1 MHPEDYLLSDF
12 YEKLNIATLKER
24 TMNTRNCFV
33 ILQNRKE
40 SQYNDFIGKF
50 YHFPKK
56 YIKQLSQKGIE
67 FVYYEPKKS
76 GEGVY
81 FGFGKIAKIF
91 EDKKEPEHYFAEIV
105 DYNPFSIEVP
115 FLDDQENR
123 RETGPGFNVQNSVRS
138 IDQDLLDELC
148 LDGGIILNIESDA
161 HLIKVLGEQL
171 IGSERVGILELV
183 KNAIDAQASFC
194 RVRLEKIDALEA
206 VDEDQYGFSGYA
218 GPVIVVEDDGIGMT
232 QEVIRNGWLRPA
244 SPIKTRIKDR
254 LRKERAIALEKGN
267 LGAYDAVLKQIK
279 KEHGG
284 RIPLGEKGVGRFA
297 THRLGRFLELRTKTK
312 DVPYE
317 LVLKIDWDKF
327 DNLTDKFVNLNS
339 IGVSLC
345 RENLQRDYGKNQ
357 SGTRL
362 IIYGG
367 REGFKWDAREIQDL
381 NKAILSINSPQYK
394 SKIIPFEGNAPTL
407 VTLECPQL
415 EAELPNFLPYQ
426 EATPNFTFDAL
437 IGGNGIVDEYELK
450 FKHPEDKV
458 PEDSWN
464 GKNIDLRFDDN
475 PKFWLEAGEIREPA
489 CGAFYIHLEIW
500 YRKKEWIDIEN
511 WRDLTEYL
519 DSFGGVAV
527 YRDNVLMVDTKIG
540 AEHDWL
546 KINEAK
552 IKQGFKISYRD
563 FIGSIEIEQSR
574 NFELIDKTNREG
586 LIENQAFKDLSCLA
600 RNAVNQL
607 VLLHYRAKRAEFEKL
622 TKGVITDPK
631 TLSKVAKTSAT
642 FFDNVSNSD
651 YTLDSDPYGFFSNLW
666 QTAEDRKGGLVNLK
680 DSMRELQKSVK
691 MIEATQ
697 ELFVE
702 QAGFGIAIAISLH
715 EINKITSNFYHGIAS
730 LIKSGDFNKVKLED
744 LKETSASLQTEL
756 KRLGPLRAIRN
767 EDPTEFNMVKLIKY
781 VSEIYKLK
789 MKAVGISF
797 EIINPNDDFGLFGQC
812 SRINQVFGNLFD
824 NSIYWIDRSRNKD
837 KRIIVQLD
845 KKHRTVVFADSGTDV
860 SEIIR
865 PYLFQASY
873 SLKTPPSGLG
883 LYICKTYLN
892 SLKGRIYETPSKDRI
907 NGLVGAHFTVDFIKS
922 TDKRG

>member
-1 MHPEDYLLSDF
+1 
-12 YEKLNIATLKER
+12 
-24 TMNTRNCFV
+24 MNKRNCFV
-33 ILQNRKE
+33 ILQNRGE

-56 YIKQLSQKGIE
+56 YIKQLSQDNID
-67 FVYYEPKKS
+67 FVYYEPKKK

-81 FGFGKIAKIF
+81 FGYGKISKIF

-105 DYNPFSIEVP
+105 DYKPFSIEVP
-115 FLDDQENR
+115 FLDDRGNR
-123 RETGPGFNVQNSVRS
+123 RETGPGFNIQNSVRS
-138 IDQDLLDELC
+138 IDSQLLDELC

-183 KNAIDAQASFC
+183 KNAIDAQASYC
-194 RVRLEKIDALEA
+194 RVRLEKIDTLES
-206 VDEDQYGFSGYA
+206 VDDDQYEFGVYQ
-218 GPVIVVEDDGIGMT
+218 GPVIVVEDDGVGMT
-232 QEVIRNGWLRPA
+232 QDVIRNGWLRPA
-244 SPIKTRIKDR
+244 SPIKTRIKEK
-254 LRKERAIALEKGN
+254 LRKERAKALEKGN
-267 LGAYDAVLKQIK
+267 LGSYDALLKQIK

-312 DVPYE
+312 DMPYE

-327 DNLTDKFVNLNS
+327 DNLTEQFVNLNS

-345 RENLQRDYGKNQ
+345 RENPKRNYGKNQ

-362 IIYGG
+362 VIYGG
-367 REGFKWDAREIQDL
+367 REGFKWDAKEIQDL
-381 NKAILSINSPQYK
+381 NKSILNINSPRYK
-394 SKIIPFEGNAPTL
+394 SKIISVEGSAQTL

-415 EAELPNFLPYQ
+415 KSELPGRLPYQ
-426 EATPNFTFDAL
+426 EAAPNFTFDAL
-437 IGGNGIVDEYELK
+437 INTHGVVDEYELK

-458 PEDSWN
+458 PEDSWT
-464 GKNIDLRFDDN
+464 GKDIDLRVHKD
-475 PKFWLEAGEIREPA
+475 PKFWLEAGEMREPA
-489 CGAFYIHLEIW
+489 CGAFYIHLDVW
-500 YRKKEWIDIEN
+500 YRKKEWIDLED
-511 WRDLTEYL
+511 WKELTDYL
-519 DSFGGVAV
+519 DDFGGVAV

-546 KINEAK
+546 KLNEER
-552 IKQGFKISYRD
+552 IKQAFKISYRD
-563 FIGSIEIEQSR
+563 FIGSIEIEQSK

-586 LIENQAFKDLSCLA
+586 MIENQAFKDLSCLA
-600 RNAVNQL
+600 KNAVNQL
-607 VLLHYRAKRAEFEKL
+607 LLPRYMAKRDDFEKL
-622 TKGVITDPK
+622 TKGVITDTG

-642 FFDNVSNSD
+642 FFENVSKSE
-651 YTLDSDPYGFFSNLW
+651 YALDSDPYGFFSELW
-666 QTAEDRKGGLVNLK
+666 KNVDDRRGGLVNLR
-680 DSMRELQKSVK
+680 DSMKELQKSVK
-691 MIEATQ
+691 LIEDTQ

-730 LIKSGDFNKVKLED
+730 LIKSGDFNKVKLD
-744 LKETSASLQTEL
+744 ALKETSASLQTEL

-767 EDPTEFNMVKLIKY
+767 EDPAEFNIVKVIRY

-789 MKAVGISF
+789 MKADGISF
-797 EIINPNDDFGLFGQC
+797 EIMNPNDDFSLFGQC

-837 KRIIVQLD
+837 KRIVVQLD

-860 SEIIR
+860 SDVIR

-883 LYICKTYLN
+883 LYICRTYLN

-907 NGLVGAHFTVDFIKS
+907 DGLVGAHFTVDFAKS
-922 TDKRG
+922 PDKRG

>member
-1 MHPEDYLLSDF
+1 
-12 YEKLNIATLKER
+12 
-24 TMNTRNCFV
+24 MNKRNCFV
-33 ILQNRKE
+33 ILQNRGE

-56 YIKQLSQKGIE
+56 YIKQLSQENIE
-67 FVYYEPKKS
+67 FVYYEPKKK

-81 FGFGKIAKIF
+81 FGYGKISKIF

-105 DYNPFSIEVP
+105 DYKPFSIEVP
-115 FLDDQENR
+115 FLDDQGNR
-123 RETGPGFNVQNSVRS
+123 RETGPGFNIQNSVRS
-138 IDQDLLDELC
+138 IDSQLLDELC

-183 KNAIDAQASFC
+183 KNAIDAQASYC
-194 RVRLEKIDALEA
+194 RVRLEKIDTLES
-206 VDEDQYGFSGYA
+206 VDDDQYEFGRYQ
-218 GPVIVVEDDGIGMT
+218 GPVIVVEDDGVGMT
-232 QEVIRNGWLRPA
+232 QDIIRNGWLRPA
-244 SPIKTRIKDR
+244 SPIKTRIKER
-254 LRKERAIALEKGN
+254 LRKERTKAIEKGN
-267 LGAYDAVLKQIK
+267 LGSYDALLKQIK

-312 DVPYE
+312 DMPYE

-327 DNLTDKFVNLNS
+327 DNLTEQFVNLNS

-345 RENLQRDYGKNQ
+345 RENPKREYGKSQ

-362 IIYGG
+362 VIYGG
-367 REGFKWDAREIQDL
+367 REGFKWDAKEIQDL
-381 NKAILSINSPQYK
+381 NKSILNINSPRYK
-394 SKIIPFEGNAPTL
+394 SKIISVEGSAQTI

-415 EAELPNFLPYQ
+415 KSELPERLPYQ

-437 IGGNGIVDEYELK
+437 INSHGVVDEYELK

-458 PEDSWN
+458 PEESWG
-464 GKNIDLRFDDN
+464 GKDIDLRVHKD
-475 PKFWLEAGEIREPA
+475 PKFWIEAGEMREPA
-489 CGAFYIHLEIW
+489 CGAFYVHLDVW
-500 YRKKEWIDIEN
+500 YRKKEWIDLEN
-511 WRDLTEYL
+511 WKELTDYL
-519 DSFGGVAV
+519 DDFGGVAV

-546 KINEAK
+546 KLNEER
-552 IKQGFKISYRD
+552 IKQAFKISYRD
-563 FIGSIEIEQSR
+563 FIGSIEIEQSK

-586 LIENQAFKDLSCLA
+586 MIENQAFKDLSCLA
-600 RNAVNQL
+600 KNAVNQL
-607 VLLHYRAKRAEFEKL
+607 LLPRYMAKRDDFEKL
-622 TKGVITDPK
+622 TKGVITDTG

-642 FFDNVSNSD
+642 FFENVSKSE
-651 YTLDSDPYGFFSNLW
+651 YALDSDPYGFFSELW
-666 QTAEDRKGGLVNLK
+666 KNVDDRKGGLVNLR
-680 DSMRELQKSVK
+680 DSMKELQKSVK
-691 MIEATQ
+691 LIEDTQ

-730 LIKSGDFNKVKLED
+730 LIKSGDFNKVKLDD

-767 EDPTEFNMVKLIKY
+767 EDPTEFNIVKVIKY

-789 MKAVGISF
+789 MKADGISF
-797 EIINPNDDFGLFGQC
+797 EIMNPNDDFGLFGQC

-837 KRIIVQLD
+837 KRIAVQLD

-860 SEIIR
+860 SDVIR

-883 LYICKTYLN
+883 LYICRTYLN

-907 NGLVGAHFTVDFIKS
+907 DGLVGAHFTVDFAKS
-922 TDKRG
+922 PDKRG

>member
-1 MHPEDYLLSDF
+1 
-12 YEKLNIATLKER
+12 
-24 TMNTRNCFV
+24 MNKRNCFV
-33 ILQNRKE
+33 ILQNRE
-40 SQYNDFIGKF
+40 DSRYNDFIGKF

-56 YIKQLSQKGIE
+56 YIKQLSQGNIE
-67 FVYYEPKKS
+67 FVYYEPKKK

-81 FGFGKIAKIF
+81 FGYGKISKIF

-105 DYNPFSIEVP
+105 DYKPFSIEVP
-115 FLDDQENR
+115 FLDESGNR
-123 RETGPGFNVQNSVRS
+123 RETGPGFNIQNSVRS
-138 IDQDLLDELC
+138 IDPQLLDELC
-148 LDGGIILNIESDA
+148 LDGGIVLNIESDA

-183 KNAIDAQASFC
+183 KNAIDAQASYC
-194 RVRLEKIDALEA
+194 RVKLEKIDSLEH
-206 VDEDQYGFSGYA
+206 VDADQYEFGGYE

-244 SPIKTRIKDR
+244 SPIKTRVKER
-254 LRKERAIALEKGN
+254 LRKERARAIEKGN
-267 LGAYDAVLKQIK
+267 LGPYDALLKQIK

-297 THRLGRFLELRTKTK
+297 THRLGRYLELRTKTK
-312 DVPYE
+312 DMSYE

-327 DNLTDKFVNLNS
+327 DNLTDEFVNLNS

-345 RENLQRDYGKNQ
+345 RDNLQRDYGKNQ

-362 IIYGG
+362 VIYGG
-367 REGFKWDAREIQDL
+367 REGFKWDAKEIQDL
-381 NKAILSINSPQYK
+381 NKSILNINSPRYK
-394 SKIIPFEGNAPTL
+394 SKIIPAKGNSPTV

-415 EAELPNFLPYQ
+415 QSELPECLPYQ

-437 IGGNGIVDEYELK
+437 VSEHGVVDAYELK

-458 PEDSWN
+458 PEDSWS
-464 GKNIDLRFDDN
+464 GKDIDLRVHKD
-475 PKFWLEAGEIREPA
+475 PKFWSESGDIREPS
-489 CGAFYIHLEIW
+489 CGAFYIHLDVW
-500 YRKKEWIDIEN
+500 YRKKEWIDLED
-511 WRDLTEYL
+511 WKELTDYL
-519 DSFGGVAV
+519 DDFGGVAV

-546 KINEAK
+546 KLNEER
-552 IKQGFKISYRD
+552 IKQAFKISYRD
-563 FIGSIEIEQSR
+563 FIGSIEIEQSK

-600 RNAVNQL
+600 KNAVNQL
-607 VLLHYRAKRAEFEKL
+607 LLPRYMAKRDDFEKL
-622 TKGVITDPK
+622 TKGVITDTG
-631 TLSKVAKTSAT
+631 TLSKVAKTSAR
-642 FFDNVSNSD
+642 FFENVSQSE
-651 YTLDSDPYGFFSNLW
+651 YALDSDPYGFFTELW
-666 QTAEDRKGGLVNLK
+666 KNVEDRRGGLVNLR

-691 MIEATQ
+691 LIEDTQ

-730 LIKSGDFNKVKLED
+730 LIKSGDFNKVKLDD

-767 EDPTEFNMVKLIKY
+767 EDPTEFNIVKVLKY

-789 MKAVGISF
+789 MKTDAISF
-797 EIINPNDDFGLFGQC
+797 EIMNPDDDFSLFGQC

-824 NSIYWIDRSRNKD
+824 NSIYWIDRSRNRD
-837 KRIIVQLD
+837 KKIVVQLD

-860 SEIIR
+860 SDVIR

-883 LYICKTYLN
+883 LYICRTYLN

-907 NGLVGAHFTVDFIKS
+907 DGLVGAHFTVDFAKS
-922 TDKRG
+922 PDKRG

>member
-1 MHPEDYLLSDF
+1 MPKRS
-12 YEKLNIATLKER
+12 
-24 TMNTRNCFV
+24 CFV
-33 ILQNRKE
+33 ILQSRE
-40 SQYNDFIGKF
+40 QSQYNDFIGKF

-56 YIKQLSQKGIE
+56 YIKQLSQDNIE
-67 FVYYEPKKS
+67 FLYYEPKKK

-81 FGFGKIAKIF
+81 FGCGKISRIF
-91 EDKKEPEHYFAEIV
+91 KDKKEPEHYFAEIV
-105 DYNPFSIEVP
+105 DYKPFSIEVP
-115 FLDDQENR
+115 FLDDQGNR
-123 RETGPGFNVQNSVRS
+123 RETGPGFNIQNSVRS
-138 IDQDLLDELC
+138 VELDILDELC

-171 IGSERVGILELV
+171 IGSERVGILELI
-183 KNAIDAQASFC
+183 KNAIDAQASYC
-194 RVRLEKIDALEA
+194 RVRLEKINTLKNVAA
-206 VDEDQYGFSGYA
+206 DQYEFSGYD
-218 GPVIVVEDDGIGMT
+218 GPVIVIEDDGIGMT

-244 SPIKTRIKDR
+244 SPIKTRIKEQ
-254 LRKERAIALEKGN
+254 LRKERENALKKGN
-267 LGAYDAVLKQIK
+267 LGAYDALLKQIK

-312 DVPYE
+312 DIPYE

-327 DNLTDKFVNLNS
+327 DNLTDNFVNLNS
-339 IGVSLC
+339 IDVSLY
-345 RENLQRDYGKNQ
+345 RENLQRGYGKNQ

-367 REGFKWDAREIQDL
+367 REGFKWDAEKIQDL
-381 NKAILSINSPQYK
+381 NKSILSINSPRYK
-394 SKIIPFEGNAPTL
+394 SKIISVESNAPTI

-415 EAELPNFLPYQ
+415 KSELPSFLPYQ
-426 EATPNFTFDAL
+426 GATPNFTFDAL
-437 IGGNGIVDEYELK
+437 ISANGTVDEYELK

-464 GKNIDLRFDDN
+464 GKNIELRAHKDS
-475 PKFWLEAGEIREPA
+475 KFWLEAGKIRKPA
-489 CGAFYIHLEIW
+489 CGAFYIHLDVW
-500 YRKKEWIDIEN
+500 YRKKEWINIEN
-511 WRDLTEYL
+511 WKDLTGYL
-519 DSFGGVAV
+519 DDFGGVAV

-546 KINEAK
+546 KLNEDR
-552 IKQGFKISYRD
+552 IKQAFKISYRD
-563 FIGSIEIEQSR
+563 FIGSIEIEQSK

-600 RNAVNQL
+600 KNAINQL
-607 VLLHYRAKRAEFEKL
+607 LLPRYMAKRDDFEKL
-622 TKGVITDPK
+622 TKGIITNAS
-631 TLSKVAKTSAT
+631 TLSKLAKTSAT
-642 FFDNVSNSD
+642 FFENVSKSE
-651 YTLDSDPYGFFSNLW
+651 YALDSDPYGFFSDLW
-666 QTAEDRKGGLVNLK
+666 QKTEDRKGGLVNLK
-680 DSMRELQKSVK
+680 DSMKELQKSVK
-691 MIEATQ
+691 MIEDTQ

-744 LKETSASLQTEL
+744 LKETSASLRTEL

-767 EDPTEFNMVKLIKY
+767 EDPIEFSIVKVIKY
-781 VSEIYKLK
+781 ASDVYKLK
-789 MKAVGISF
+789 LRNDKIVF
-797 EIINPNDDFGLFGQC
+797 EILNPDDDFILFGQC

-824 NSIYWIDRSRNKD
+824 NSIYWIDRSHNED
-837 KRIIVQLD
+837 KKIAVLLD
-845 KKHRTVVFADSGTDV
+845 KKHRTVIFSDSGTDV

-883 LYICKTYLN
+883 LYICRTYLN
-892 SLKGRIYETPSKDRI
+892 SFRGRIYETPSKDRI
-907 NGLVGAHFTVDFIKS
+907 NEMVGAHFTLDFAKTLDRKI
-922 TDKRG
+922 

>member
-1 MHPEDYLLSDF
+1 
-12 YEKLNIATLKER
+12 
-24 TMNTRNCFV
+24 MNKRNCFV
-33 ILQNRKE
+33 ILQNREE

-56 YIKQLSQKGIE
+56 YIKQLSQDNIE
-67 FVYYEPKKS
+67 FVYYEPKKK

-81 FGFGKIAKIF
+81 FGYGKISKIF

-105 DYNPFSIEVP
+105 DYKPFSIEVP
-115 FLDDQENR
+115 FLDDQGSR
-123 RETGPGFNVQNSVRS
+123 RETGPGFNIQNSVRS
-138 IDQDLLDELC
+138 IDLNLLDELC

-183 KNAIDAQASFC
+183 KNAIDAQASYC
-194 RVRLEKIDALEA
+194 RVRLEKIDTLES
-206 VDEDQYGFSGYA
+206 VDADQYEFSGYA

-244 SPIKTRIKDR
+244 SPIKTRIKER
-254 LRKERAIALEKGN
+254 LRKERASALEKGN
-267 LGAYDAVLKQIK
+267 LGSYDALLKQIK

-297 THRLGRFLELRTKTK
+297 THRLGRFLELRTKIK
-312 DVPYE
+312 DMPYE

-327 DNLTDKFVNLNS
+327 DNLTEQFVNLNS

-345 RENLQRDYGKNQ
+345 RENLRRDYGKKQ

-367 REGFKWDAREIQDL
+367 REGFKWDAKEIQDL
-381 NKAILSINSPQYK
+381 NKSILNVNSPRYK
-394 SKIIPFEGNAPTL
+394 SKIIPIEGNAPTI

-415 EAELPNFLPYQ
+415 KSELPSFLPYQ

-437 IGGNGIVDEYELK
+437 ISANGAVDEYELK

-458 PEDSWN
+458 PEDLWS
-464 GKNIDLRFDDN
+464 GKDIDLRVHKD
-475 PKFWLEAGEIREPA
+475 PKFWLEAGKIRKPT
-489 CGAFYIHLEIW
+489 CGAFYIHLDVW
-500 YRKKEWIDIEN
+500 YRKKEWIDLEN
-511 WRDLTEYL
+511 WKDLTDYL
-519 DSFGGVAV
+519 DDFGGVAV

-546 KINEAK
+546 KLNEER
-552 IKQGFKISYRD
+552 IKQAFKISYRD
-563 FIGSIEIEQSR
+563 FIGSIEIEQSK

-600 RNAVNQL
+600 KNAVNQL
-607 VLLHYRAKRAEFEKL
+607 LLPRYMAKRDDFEKL
-622 TKGVITDPK
+622 TKGIITDTS

-642 FFDNVSNSD
+642 FFDNVSKSE
-651 YTLDSDPYGFFSNLW
+651 YALESDPYGFFSKLW
-666 QTAEDRKGGLVNLK
+666 EKTEDRKGGLVNLS
-680 DSMRELQKSVK
+680 DSMKELQKSVK
-691 MIEATQ
+691 MIEDTQ

-730 LIKSGDFNKVKLED
+730 LIKSGDFNKVKLDD
-744 LKETSASLQTEL
+744 LQETSASLRNEL

-767 EDPTEFNMVKLIKY
+767 EDPTEFNIVKVIKY

-789 MKAVGISF
+789 MKTDGITF
-797 EIINPNDDFGLFGQC
+797 EIINPNEDFSLFGQC

-837 KRIIVQLD
+837 KRITIQLD
-845 KKHRTVVFADSGTDV
+845 KQHRTVVFADSGTDV

-883 LYICKTYLN
+883 LYICRTYLN

-907 NGLVGAHFTVDFIKS
+907 NGMVGAHFTVDFTKS
-922 TDKRG
+922 PDKRG